1 MLRVLFRLV
10 LGLALGAAIAGGASA
25 ETAMERARAEG
36 VIRVGFPNQVPYAYA
51 NEKGELTGADA
62 EVAKL
67 VVDKMGIPKM
77 EAVLTE
83 FAALIPGLKAKRFD
97 LVLAM
102 FITPARCEQVVFSEP
117 IYGAGQALIVAKGNP
132 FKLGDYGQL
141 VSNDK
146 LRIAIMAGAAQANY
160 LKKLGVS
167 SDRVSMLPDMLS
179 AANAIES
186 GRADVFPISALLAR
200 RLVASMGAGAGVQVV
215 EVSPDPVIDGRPA
228 RGYSA
233 FAFRK
238 DDDDLLAA
246 FNAALKDVETED
258 KLLPAIA
265 SFGFDKSNLPDKT
278 AAELCK

>member
-1 MLRVLFRLV
+1 M
-10 LGLALGAAIAGGASA
+10 
-25 ETAMERARAEG
+25 
-36 VIRVGFPNQVPYAYA
+36 IRVGFPNQVPYAYA

-67 VVDKMGIPKM
+67 VIDKMGIPKM

-132 FKLGDYGQL
+132 FKLSDYGQL

-186 GRADVFPISALLAR
+186 GRADVFPISACR
-200 RLVASMGAGAGVQVV
+200 RAGSSPASGPPACR
-215 EVSPDPVIDGRPA
+215 SSRFLPTPSSTDGRRA
-228 RGYSA
+228 
-233 FAFRK
+233 
-238 DDDDLLAA
+238 
-246 FNAALKDVETED
+246 
-258 KLLPAIA
+258 AIA
-265 SFGFDKSNLPDKT
+265 PSPFAKMTTICWRPST
-278 AAELCK
+278 RR